1 MLKKILLVLLVI
13 LIGIQFIH
21 PEKNIHPGA
30 QPANISTIYA
40 VPADVD
46 SILVKAC
53 KDCHSNNTR
62 YPWYNNI
69 QPVAWWLNSHIQD
82 GKGSFNLNEFA
93 TYPAARQYDKI
104 KEIKK
109 QIDEGD
115 MPLSS
120 YTLIHTDARLT
131 GAEKNTIISWSEGI
145 RKQMEA
151 KYPKDSLIMKHDP
164 GGTPDNQPQ

>member
-1 MLKKILLVLLVI
+1 MIKKILLILLVI
-13 LIGIQFIH
+13 LVIIQFIH
-21 PEKNIHPGA
+21 PAKNIHPEA
-30 QPANISTIYA
+30 QPADISSVYD

-46 SILVKAC
+46 TILVTAC

-69 QPVAWWLNSHIQD
+69 QPVAWFLDYHVHD

-93 TYPAARQYDKI
+93 SYPAARKYDKV

-109 QIDEGD
+109 QIDDGD
-115 MPLSS
+115 MPLWS
-120 YTLIHTDARLT
+120 YTLIHRDAILTD
-131 GAEKNTIISWSEGI
+131 AEKNTIITWSEGI

-151 KYPKDSLIMKHDP
+151 KYPKDSLEMKRGP
-164 GGTPDNQPQ
+164 RPPDED